1 MEIIGIAILVF
12 SLLVAFM
19 IFKSWTMLKEE
30 KLKLQDELNDL
41 RISYMNANGR
51 VAKAEESLIAQ
62 REKQMAQEKYIMDL
76 QQRFKLEFENIAGK
90 LLEEK
95 SAKFTEQNRA
105 NLDII
110 LNPFKEHIRSFE
122 EKVEKVYKSESD
134 ERNVL
139 KGVISQLMD
148 QTKQIQEDANNL
160 TRALKGDSKKQGNWG
175 EVILERVLE
184 RSGLIKDRE
193 YRIQTSLNT
202 TEGSRVQPDVV
213 IDLPDDKHIVIDAK
227 VSLTAYEKLV
237 SAETE
242 SDRELYR
249 KQHLISVKTHIQGLS
264 GKNYHGLNQLNSPD
278 FVLLFMPIESSFGI
292 AVQQDAELF
301 NYAWDRKV
309 VIVSPSTLLAT
320 LRTIASIWKQERQNR
335 NVLEIARL
343 SGTMYDKF
351 VGFLT
356 DMESI
361 GRNIKLSQDAYDKA
375 VNKLSTGSGNLSST
389 SEKIKKLG
397 AKATK
402 QIDTKYLDQEDI

>member
-1 MEIIGIAILVF
+1 MEIIGIAGLIF

-19 IFKSWTMLKEE
+19 IYKSWMMLKEE
-30 KLKLQDELNDL
+30 KVKLQDELNDL
-41 RISYMNANGR
+41 RISYMNER
-51 VAKAEESLIAQ
+51 DKVVKAEENLLAQ
-62 REKQMAQEKYIMDL
+62 REKQIAQEQYITEL

-95 SAKFTEQNRA
+95 SAKFTEQNRVSM
-105 NLDII
+105 DII
-110 LNPFKEHIRSFE
+110 LNPFKEHIKSFE

-148 QTKQIQEDANNL
+148 QTKQIQEDASNL

-175 EVILERVLE
+175 EVILERILE
-184 RSGLIKDRE
+184 RSGLVKDRE

-202 TEGSRVQPDVV
+202 DEGSRVQPDVI

-227 VSLTAYEKLV
+227 VSLVAYERLV
-237 SAETE
+237 AADNEA
-242 SDRELYR
+242 DRELHR

-264 GKNYHGLNQLNSPD
+264 GKNYQGLNQLNSPD

-361 GRNIKLSQDAYDKA
+361 GRNIKQSQDAYDKA
-375 VNKLSTGSGNLSST
+375 LNKLSSGAGNLSST

-402 QIDTKYLDQEDI
+402 QIDTKFLDAEN